1 MLSSRLFPM
10 RRLRAIAFCALV
22 LSSLA
27 AGCGTT
33 DYTASQSPSN
43 RAGGDTPQGAKL
55 PRTALPMPPVATAHD
70 ATTNATGGGVS
81 VVNASTWT
89 TLDGR
94 RAKGSDFQGKV
105 LILDFWATYCPPCR
119 DEVPHLIDL
128 QRRYG
133 AQGLQVVGLNV
144 GGDEDRPKVSSFIE
158 EFGIQ
163 YALGYPDAPMSEL
176 FFAETTAIPQTYVY
190 DRQGRLLKKFIGFD
204 RNATPAERALTAAMV
219 NRYSLDPNADRATL
233 DASFADAMLA
243 ANLKRVTPAANI
255 LALARRENGFL
266 CQ

>member
-1 MLSSRLFPM
+1 MLSSRLFLI
-10 RRLRAIAFCALV
+10 RRWPAVVEVVVCAFV
-22 LSSLA
+22 LSLA
-27 AGCGTT
+27 LGCGTT
-33 DYTASQSPSN
+33 DYTASQQSPSN
-43 RAGGDTPQGAKL
+43 KAATNTPQGAKL

-70 ATTNATGGGVS
+70 AETSATNGGVA

-94 RAKGSDFQGKV
+94 RARGSDFQGKV

-133 AQGLQVVGLNV
+133 AQGLHVVGLNV
-144 GGDEDRPKVSSFIE
+144 GGDEDRPKVPAFIE

-176 FFAETTAIPQTYVY
+176 FFADNSAIPQTYVY
-190 DRQGRLLKKFIGFD
+190 DRQGRLLKKFVGFD
-204 RNATPAERALTAAMV
+204 RDTMPAELE
-219 NRYSLDPNADRATL
+219 
-233 DASFADAMLA
+233 
-243 ANLKRVTPAANI
+243 RVVQA
-255 LALARRENGFL
+255 ALADKPATSDN
-266 CQ
+266 